1 MAQFVPQREYMT
13 VSNDIDIG
21 SFGAVS
27 CTIMILYDNN
37 SRLVSHLDASTDLDI
52 FKIQVKKYLLD
63 KDPSDINILF
73 TDSGDP
79 NNFILREK
87 LVKEIG
93 LDNEI
98 ILIEGTQVVL
108 TSKNKILT
116 EFQPEKMF
124 NLGNFDNKLGKELL
138 NQSRKLKKKV
148 DTFAKSR
155 RGMDGVDEFGRQS
168 LNNKGNSRL
177 GYTYNYNL
185 GKWVYNPDFSR
196 QRIIEE
202 KTNRFRSVPLNEML
216 VPINQRKAVFNEYK
230 PTQKPKKKNIYIR
243 PNNSNTIKP
252 KKKKS
257 YKKPKTF
264 KKKTFNW
271 GFKDTNHRQRGRTQK
286 KKRKEGKKIIC
297 FIYSKKKIDF
307 YFNLRFN

>member
-1 MAQFVPQREYMT
+1 MAQFVPQRKYMV

-21 SFGAVS
+21 SFGAGP
-27 CTIMILYDNN
+27 CTIMILYNDT
-37 SRLVSHLDASTDLDI
+37 SRLVSHLDATTDLEN
-52 FKIQVKKYLLD
+52 FKIQVQKYLLD
-63 KDPSDINILF
+63 KDPTDINILF

-116 EFQPEKMF
+116 EFLPEKMF

-155 RGMDGVDEFGRQS
+155 RGMEGVDEFGRQS
-168 LNNKGNSRL
+168 LNNKGNSIL

-185 GKWVYNPDFSR
+185 GKWGYNPDFSR

-202 KTNRFRSVPLNEML
+202 KTNRFRSVPLKEML
-216 VPINQRKAVFNEYK
+216 VQIDQRNAVFNEYK
-230 PTQKPKKKNIYIR
+230 PTQKLKKKNIYIR
-243 PNNSNTIKP
+243 PNNTNTIIIKPKPKP

-264 KKKTFNW
+264 KKKTYNW
-271 GFKDTNHRQRGRTQK
+271 GFKDTNHRQRGRPTK
-286 KKRKEGKKIIC
+286 KMRRKKGKK
-297 FIYSKKKIDF
+297 
-307 YFNLRFN
+307 